1 MPQPRKYASAA
12 ERQAA
17 FRDRRAAAW
26 KTQMQAKGL
35 PALPPITTMPGT
47 ARWHGAIRTA
57 HGLLTTVC
65 HEMQTYA
72 DERSEPWQESER
84 AQEFADRL
92 TSIVEIPDALEDYC

>member
-26 KTQMQAKGL
+26 TTQMQAKGL
-35 PALPPITTMPGT
+35 PGLPAVATIPGT
-47 ARWHGAIRTA
+47 TRWQSCVRTA
-57 HGLLTTVC
+57 YGLLTMVC
-65 HEMQTYA
+65 DEMQTYA
-72 DERSEPWQESER
+72 DERSERWQDSDR

-92 TSIVEIPDALEDYC
+92 TSIVEIRDALEDYC

>member
-1 MPQPRKYASAA
+1 MPQPRKYASTA

-57 HGLLTTVC
+57 HGLLTMVC
-65 HEMQTYA
+65 DEMQTYA
-72 DERSEPWQESER
+72 DERSERWQDSDR
-84 AQEFADRL
+84 TQEFADRL